1 MIDDYIVR
9 QSNDPRIV
17 VPQER
22 APKNAV
28 TAASLNIVR
37 DKERNKSEMIT
48 DKAYRNQEFKHT
60 HTQCVLH
67 IIRLRL
73 IIFHTP
79 KNFHGRNKI

>member
-1 MIDDYIVR
+1 MIDDYMVR

-48 DKAYRNQEFKHT
+48 DKAYRNQEFGT
-60 HTQCVLH
+60 LLH
-67 IIRLRL
+67 NE
-73 IIFHTP
+73 IFSMVCL
-79 KNFHGRNKI
+79 KKWSADSISSDFLY